1 MPDVGD
7 LDANEAIV
15 RAMWLAHRE
24 DRIDDM
30 LALIHSEIVWMPASR
45 PGLSMY
51 RGHSGVRAMIKD
63 ARAAAGDYQLELEE
77 VTATADDVVRLQA
90 RVVAPAD
97 DGGSVELPIEMV
109 ITLRDGL
116 VFDVETHTRTSP
128 RGESNP

>member
-1 MPDVGD
+1 MPIVGD
-7 LDANEAIV
+7 LDANEATV

-30 LALIHSEIVWMPASR
+30 LELIHPEIVWMPASR

-51 RGHSGVRAMIKD
+51 RGHSGVRAMIRD
-63 ARAAAGDYQLELEE
+63 ARQAAGAYQLELDE
-77 VTATADDVVRLQA
+77 VVGTEDDAVRVQA

-97 DGGSVELPIEMV
+97 DGGTVVLPIEML
-109 ITLRDGL
+109 ITLRGGL